1 MKAGLATSRSYEAN
15 HRQYELLNDDE
26 LIHQYLHTHQ
36 NNYFETLYNRY
47 VNKVYRRCLSLT
59 KDSVKAEDFTH
70 DIFLRV
76 YGNLSNFK
84 GNSAFS
90 TWLYSISYNYCMD
103 QLRKAKRDLT
113 TPMDGNQEY
122 HWADAVEPENM
133 ESQLQQ
139 LATVMSSISA
149 DEARML
155 RLKYEEGLD
164 IKEIALRL
172 GLKDSAVKMRLKRTR
187 DKIKCLYQKHPR

>member
-1 MKAGLATSRSYEAN
+1 MKVGTVTPKSHEIR
-15 HRQYELLNDDE
+15 HRQHDQLNDDE
-26 LIHQYLHTHQ
+26 LIYHYLNTKQ

-59 KDSVKAEDFTH
+59 KDAVKAEDFTH

-76 YGNLSNFK
+76 YGNLSNFR

-103 QLRKAKRDLT
+103 QLRRAKRDLT
-113 TPMDGNQEY
+113 SPMDSYQDY
-122 HWADAVEPENM
+122 QWADTSDPENM
-133 ESQLQQ
+133 ESQLQL
-139 LATVMSSISA
+139 LANVMSTISPE
-149 DEARML
+149 EARML

-164 IKEIALRL
+164 IKEIASQLN
-172 GLKDSAVKMRLKRTR
+172 LKDSAVKMRLKRTR
-187 DKIKCLYQKHPR
+187 DKIRRLYGDLQS

>member
-1 MKAGLATSRSYEAN
+1 MTGLAVSPNYAAKRREYD
-15 HRQYELLNDDE
+15 LLNDDE
-26 LIHQYLHTHQ
+26 LIRHYLETQQ

-59 KDSVKAEDFTH
+59 KDSTKAEDFTH

-76 YGNLSNFK
+76 FGNLRNFK

-103 QLRKAKRDLT
+103 QLRKTKRDLT
-113 TPMDGNQEY
+113 SPLDENQEY
-122 HWADAVEPENM
+122 GWADAVEPEAL
-133 ESQLQQ
+133 EGQLQQ
-139 LATVMSSISA
+139 LATVMSAVTA

-164 IKEIALRL
+164 IREMALRL

-187 DKIKCLYQKHPR
+187 DKIKRLYYLNAI